1 MLTFNILAL
10 TKVFFATI
18 FLSCRKKFGKVQCNG
33 SFCMRFHFSIK
44 ASFIVD
50 TLIIRAGIVSG
61 KATFLFLECCFLSG
75 ARTSSFCEFHLF
87 SDGIFFQIVLVVSVH
102 QASFF

>member
-1 MLTFNILAL
+1 
-10 TKVFFATI
+10 
-18 FLSCRKKFGKVQCNG
+18 
-33 SFCMRFHFSIK
+33 MRFHFSIK

-61 KATFLFLECCFLSG
+61 KATFLFLQCCFLSG

-87 SDGIFFQIVLVVSVH
+87 SDGICFQIVLVVSVH
-102 QASFF
+102 QASFFLNLKYFPQTLLKAKGFSFDLISW